1 MLRCSRHALI
11 NQQGEIKMEAGW
23 TFSGTLLNLISLS
36 VPMVIF
42 LRESRI
48 MNSSKILTL
57 NLSDKTLSRDP
68 SRCTVKTAIERKSV
82 SEIAFY
88 HPRRVVRVSRGQ
100 YYVWSLIGM
109 SMEFEPSGQASSD
122 KSGQIDERCICNL
135 SSACIRRDRGQ

>member
-11 NQQGEIKMEAGW
+11 NQQGEIKMEADW

-68 SRCTVKTAIERKSV
+68 SPVAGVQSKRPLSEKVYLKLLFTTRGGWFVFLEV
-82 SEIAFY
+82 STTYE
-88 HPRRVVRVSRGQ
+88 V
-100 YYVWSLIGM
+100 
-109 SMEFEPSGQASSD
+109 
-122 KSGQIDERCICNL
+122 
-135 SSACIRRDRGQ
+135 